1 MDHLVPTCRFCSK
14 VRDDTNMEAGTG
26 PWMDLSVYLIRR
38 KLRFSHRFVFS
49 HGYCPECVAQYHE
62 RLKSLRE
69 AERRL
74 TARTG
79 SGQRHTRELLREG
92 EHVMPKKAQSVSP
105 PTSRETGTPVESRS
119 NGNTVTDRLDEH
131 PQDFHARIS
140 QRAYALYEAH
150 GREDD
155 RALEN
160 GDDRCSLKGSL
171 PAPVSRCASDR

>member
-1 MDHLVPTCRFCSK
+1 
-14 VRDDTNMEAGTG
+14 MEAGTG

-38 KLRFSHRFVFS
+38 KLRFSHGFVFS

-79 SGQRHTRELLREG
+79 SGQPHTRELLRGG
-92 EHVMPKKAQSVSP
+92 EHVMPKKLSQSHP
-105 PTSRETGTPVESRS
+105 PHHVTTGTPVESRS
-119 NGNTVTDRLDEH
+119 NGNTVTDRPDEH

-160 GDDRCSLKGSL
+160 WLEAERQVLTQG
-171 PAPVSRCASDR
+171 

>member
-1 MDHLVPTCRFCSK
+1 MEDAMGNFVPICCFCSQ
-14 VRDDTNMEAGTG
+14 VRDDTNMEAGKG

-38 KLRFSHRFVFS
+38 KLRCSRGFVFS
-49 HGYCPECVAQYHE
+49 HGYCPDCVAQYNE

-74 TARTG
+74 MARTG

-105 PTSRETGTPVESRS
+105 PTSREPGTPVESRS

-140 QRAYALYEAH
+140 QRAYALYEEH
-150 GREDD
+150 GREGD

-160 GDDRCSLKGSL
+160 WLEAERQVLTQG
-171 PAPVSRCASDR
+171 